1 MSRLVLVLALAAWPL
16 VAIAQP
22 VPEENDPYAVAAEA
36 EAEMSPEDA
45 EAAYRAYAEEIL
57 ADVTPERGAVTL
69 GGAPATLMVSDD
81 FDFYSAAETRTIL
94 EDLWSNPPD
103 DTVLGM
109 IFPAG
114 LSPVDAPWG
123 ALFTYEE
130 TGYVTDDDAASTD
143 YAELLS
149 GMQANTR
156 EANKERA
163 NLGYEE
169 VELVGWAVP
178 PSYDAATHR
187 LIWAKDLLF
196 ASSEGMHTLNY
207 DMRLLGRHGVLSVNL
222 IGSMDV
228 LEEVRAAGPDVL
240 ALASFNPGAAYSD
253 YVQGDKTAG
262 YGVAALIAGG
272 AGAAV
277 LKKAGL
283 LAIVLAFLKKG
294 FVFIPIVLIGLWRLV
309 RGVFGGGAKP

>member
-1 MSRLVLVLALAAWPL
+1 MSRLFLVLALGLLPLSAA
-16 VAIAQP
+16 AQS
-22 VPEENDPYAVAAEA
+22 VPEDDSYVTDAGAEVSA
-36 EAEMSPEDA
+36 DDA
-45 EAAYRAYAEEIL
+45 EAAYRAYAAEIL
-57 ADVTPERGAVTL
+57 ANITPEHGAITL
-69 GGAPATLMVSDD
+69 AKAPATLMVSDA
-81 FDFYSAAETRTIL
+81 FDFYGVADTRTIL
-94 EDLWSNPPD
+94 EDLWNNPPD
-103 DTVLGM
+103 ENVLGM

-149 GMQANTR
+149 QMQTNTR
-156 EANKERA
+156 DYNQERVK
-163 NLGYEE
+163 LGYEE

-196 ASSEGMHTLNY
+196 ASAEGAHTLNY

-222 IGSMDV
+222 IGSMDA
-228 LEEVRAAGPDVL
+228 LADVRAAGPDVL
-240 ALASFNPGAAYSD
+240 ALASFNPGATYAD
-253 YVQGDKTAG
+253 YVKGDKTAG

-283 LAIVLAFLKKG
+283 LAVVLAFLKKG
-294 FVFIPIVLIGLWRLV
+294 LVFIPIVLIGLWRMV
-309 RGVFGGGAKP
+309 RGLFGGGAKP